1 MLCESLLTSFDISFQ
16 VEKLYL
22 NPPSWYAEQQPD
34 RLAYHLG
41 ETVVSLSPDDHLAY
55 TDKGRSFKY
64 DKCVLA
70 TGSNACLPPYISPE
84 TVAKTRGVFVYR
96 NISDLN
102 AIMAYADRADVTRAV
117 VLGGGLLGLEAAK
130 AVYDLPT

>member
-1 MLCESLLTSFDISFQ
+1 MFRSCQI
-16 VEKLYL
+16 EKLYL

-34 RLAYHLG
+34 RLSYHLG
-41 ETVVSLSPDDHLAY
+41 ETVVAISPEEHLAL
-55 TDKGRSFKY
+55 TDKGRSIKY
-64 DKCVLA
+64 DQCVLA
-70 TGSNACLPPYISPE
+70 TGSNACLPSYAPPE

-102 AIMAYADRADVTRAV
+102 AIMEYADKPEVTRAV
-117 VLGGGLLGLEAAK
+117 VVGGGLLGLEAAK